1 VNHGSTTRPE
11 REGAAPEEVKI
22 TLTNGRRHT
31 GCWIWR
37 REARRS
43 RRSRICPGF
52 GGMKA
57 IHARPKLSFSIK
69 VLAPVV
75 TTMVLLL
82 SMTVW
87 ILDSHTTRQFETE
100 AARRLLM
107 ADESVHKSQDLLTKN
122 LLLRYRNLPQEPRY
136 KAQLN
141 GAEPTALRR
150 WLEELLGER
159 DLDVILYSAIEA
171 PDSIVS
177 AKRDPLLPLAELE
190 AACSRVVTRALGG
203 EEKAD
208 TVRVGD
214 RLFNVVSVPVFGAG
228 NHLIGALTLGS
239 EINVATAQEL
249 RDLTQCQVVL
259 LAGRQVAAS
268 TVVGPELRQQFA
280 TLFQQFVSGA
290 VRRDSA
296 AGATKIFSGDE
307 HYLCIAG
314 RFKSLSGDGNLGY
327 LLLSSYEQPLRALHR
342 LQQTLLLVGAVCILF
357 GTAVV
362 WLLLRKVTKPLR
374 VHRDSAEAV
383 GRGDFSRRVEVRS
396 RDECGELADVFN
408 RMTANLQSSHEQLEM
423 TVETLKT
430 TQAQLIQSEKLSGI
444 GEFVAG
450 VAHELNNPL
459 TSVMGFSELLKK
471 ADANPQHQHF
481 VAMIHK
487 SALRCQKT
495 VQSLLSFARRHQ
507 PERKLTSLNELAE
520 GAIEILQYQMRTSNI
535 EVITR
540 LDPDLP
546 QVMIDPHQVQQV
558 FINIINNARQA
569 IEAHRPSGWVR
580 IASERQGNRVRVI
593 FQDNGP
599 GIPEADLSKVFDPF
613 FTTKEVGKGTGLGL
627 SLCYGIIHE
636 HGGAISV
643 RSKLGE
649 GATFVVELSLAANT
663 PQPEGQCES
672 ATAPVLPETSQKGLG
687 KKVLVI
693 GDEETI
699 LHMVREA
706 LTVHGYEVDVAQDG
720 ETALRLLGQRSYD
733 LALCDWKMPGLNG
746 QQVYER
752 LRISNPELS
761 ERMIFLT
768 GDVAN
773 DKTQRFLRESKKV
786 CLTKPFSLT
795 EFRAAIGQ
803 ALAE

>member
-1 VNHGSTTRPE
+1 M
-11 REGAAPEEVKI
+11 KI
-22 TLTNGRRHT
+22 R
-31 GCWIWR
+31 
-37 REARRS
+37 
-43 RRSRICPGF
+43 
-52 GGMKA
+52 
-57 IHARPKLSFSIK
+57 ARPKLSFSIK
-69 VLAPVV
+69 VLTPVV
-75 TTMVLLL
+75 SSMVLLL
-82 SMTVW
+82 GIAVW

-107 ADESVHKSQDLLTKN
+107 ADESVRKSQDLLTKN

-136 KAQLN
+136 KVQLN
-141 GAEPTALRR
+141 GSDPTALRR
-150 WLEELLGER
+150 WFEELLGER

-171 PDSIVS
+171 AQSFVS
-177 AKRDPLLPLAELE
+177 AKRDPLLPLAEFDS
-190 AACSRVVTRALGG
+190 ACSNVVARALSA

-228 NHLIGALTLGS
+228 DHLIGALALGS
-239 EINVATAQEL
+239 EIDLAAAQEL
-249 RDLTQCQVVL
+249 RDLTQCQVVFV
-259 LAGRQVAAS
+259 ANRQVAAS
-268 TVVGPELRQQFA
+268 TLIGPELRQQFVN
-280 TLFQQFVSGA
+280 LFQQSTAGGI
-290 VRRDSA
+290 RRDSA
-296 AGATKIFSGDE
+296 AGITKIFAGDE
-307 HYLCIAG
+307 HYFCIAG
-314 RFKSLSGDGNLGY
+314 RFKSLRGDGSLGY

-342 LQQTLLLVGAVCILF
+342 LQQTLLLVSSACILV

-362 WLLLRKVTKPLR
+362 WFLLRKVTQPLR
-374 VHRDSAEAV
+374 ALRDSAEAV

-408 RMTANLQSSHEQLEM
+408 RMTTNLQSSHEQLEM

-430 TQAQLIQSEKLSGI
+430 TQAQLVQSEKLSGI

-471 ADANPQHQHF
+471 SDVDPQHQHF

-487 SALRCQKT
+487 SALRCQKI

-507 PERKLTSLNELAE
+507 PERKLASLNELAE
-520 GAIEILQYQMRTSNI
+520 GAVEILQYQMRTSNI

-540 LDPDLP
+540 LDPGLP

-580 IASERQGNRVRVI
+580 ITSERQGNRVRVI

-636 HGGAISV
+636 HGGLISV

-649 GATFVVELSLAANT
+649 GATFFVELPLAANT
-663 PQPEGQCES
+663 PPAEGQS
-672 ATAPVLPETSQKGLG
+672 DSPPAPVLPETCQEGVG

-693 GDEETI
+693 DDEESI
-699 LHMVREA
+699 LHMVREV
-706 LTVHGYEVDVAQDG
+706 LKGHGYEVDVAQDG
-720 ETALRLLGQRSYD
+720 ETALRRMSQTQYD

-752 LRISNPELS
+752 LRVSNPKLS
-761 ERMIFLT
+761 ERMIFIT
-768 GDVAN
+768 GDVVN
-773 DKTQRFLRESKKV
+773 DRTQRFLRESKKV